1 MEKVKKIKKITLKGY
16 YKKLDFNKKDK
27 LLTILGNKGMSYTA
41 CFYRFTRDGFKVW
54 EYEGIDNLIKEFSP
68 DYVGDIRMFWDSL
81 ISKKDFMDFMETKAM
96 SRCTVSTRFSSFN
109 FKDYEIVGIKKLV
122 EDFENERTI

>member
-54 EYEGIDNLIKEFSP
+54 EYEGIESLIKEYEPTFL
-68 DYVGDIRMFWDSL
+68 GDIKSFWDSL
-81 ISKKDFMDFMETKAM
+81 YSKKDFMDFMETKAM